1 METLLLEIGTE
12 EIPAGY
18 IKPALDV
25 LAATLQKKL
34 SEARIEHGATKIY
47 GTPRRL
53 AVRIEKVAAKQQPL
67 KTELTGP
74 PVKVG
79 LDSSGKPTMAAKK
92 FAEKAGVK
100 IAQLSVKET
109 KKGAYFCAV
118 KKERGQATRT
128 LLKGI
133 LPKAI
138 LATPFPK
145 TMRWADQD
153 ISFARPIHSCLAL
166 LGSKIVSF
174 KLGNVNAN
182 RYVSGH
188 YFMKPAKIK
197 IDSADDYVRSLKGAR
212 VIVDLDARRQAVE
225 SEIAAAAK
233 KVGGRILPDEGLV
246 DIVTNLVEYPL
257 AVAGEFDK
265 EFLELP
271 DEVLI
276 TAMREHQKYFAVIN
290 KARKLLPYF
299 IAVNN
304 TKARDMKL
312 VATGHERVLRARLAD
327 AQFFYEGDLEV
338 SNNQRVE
345 KLKGVLFQAQLGTM
359 YEKTQR
365 VAKIGKFIAK
375 TVDIGLSEESQ
386 ENALKAQVARAAK
399 LCKADLVSQVVGEF
413 PKLQGVM
420 GRVYATIAREL
431 PTVSAAIEEHYRPTY
446 SGGPLPETITGS
458 VLSIADKID
467 SICGCFSVGLT
478 PTGTSDPYALRRQG
492 IGIIQIMNDKGFS
505 FSLRKLIKKSLSQFE
520 LKDSGDLKTFTRK
533 VYMFL
538 QNRIVQLLADQGYAK
553 DTIAA
558 VVEVSIDN
566 VPDLWSRLDALESL
580 KAKADFEPLAIAFK
594 RVVNLLK
601 KSGKPQ
607 GRPSPG
613 DLKENL
619 FEHDSEKAL
628 FTAYQKVE
636 KTVSDAIQKGLY
648 EKALQDIARL
658 RSPVDAFFD
667 GVMVLAEDKSLRR
680 NRLAL
685 LERIAALFSQIA
697 DFSKLST

>member
-18 IKPALDV
+18 IKPALDA

-34 SEARIEHGATKIY
+34 SEARIDHGSAKTY

-53 AVRIEKVAAKQQPL
+53 AVRIENVAVKQRPL

-109 KKGAYFCAV
+109 KKGAYLCAL
-118 KKERGQATRT
+118 KKERGQAART
-128 LLKGI
+128 LLKDI

-153 ISFARPIHSCLAL
+153 ITFARPIHSCLAL
-166 LGSKIVSF
+166 LGSKIISI

-182 RYVSGH
+182 RYVNGH
-188 YFMKPAKIK
+188 YFMNPAKIK
-197 IDSADDYVRSLKGAR
+197 INSADDYIRCMKDAQ
-212 VIVDLDARRQAVE
+212 VIVDLDARRKAVE

-233 KVGGRILPDEGLV
+233 KVGGRILPDQDLV
-246 DIVTNLVEYPL
+246 DIVTNLVEYPV

-290 KARKLLPYF
+290 KSRRLLPYF

-304 TKARDMKL
+304 TRARDMKL
-312 VATGHERVLRARLAD
+312 VAKGHERVLRARLAD

-345 KLKGVLFQAQLGTM
+345 KLKGVLFQARLGTM
-359 YEKTQR
+359 YEKAQR
-365 VAKIGKFIAK
+365 VAQIGKFIAK
-375 TVDIGLSEESQ
+375 SVDIGLSDETQ
-386 ENALKAQVARAAK
+386 ANGLKAQVARAAK
-399 LCKADLVSQVVGEF
+399 LCKSDLVSQVVGEF

-458 VLSIADKID
+458 ALSIADKID

-478 PTGTSDPYALRRQG
+478 PTGASDPYALRRQG

-505 FSLRKLIKKSLSQFE
+505 FSLRKLIKKSLSQFD
-520 LKDSGDLKTFTRK
+520 LKDSGDLKTLTRK
-533 VYMFL
+533 VYTFF
-538 QNRIVQLLADQGYAK
+538 QNRIVQLLADQGYAR

-566 VPDLWSRLDALESL
+566 VTELWSRLDALESL
-580 KAKADFEPLAIAFK
+580 KAKADFEPLAVAFK
-594 RVVNLLK
+594 RVVNILK
-601 KSGKPQ
+601 KSGKLQ
-607 GRPSPG
+607 GKPRPG
-613 DLKENL
+613 ELKEDL
-619 FEHDSEKAL
+619 FEHESETAL

-636 KTVSDAIQKGLY
+636 KTVSDAMQKGLY
-648 EKALQDIARL
+648 EKALQDIATL
-658 RSPVDAFFD
+658 RGPVDDFFD
-667 GVMVLAEDKSLRR
+667 GVMVLAEDKSVRR

-685 LERIAALFSQIA
+685 LEHIAALFSQIA

>member
-1 METLLLEIGTE
+1 METLLIEIGTE

-18 IKPALDV
+18 IKPALDA
-25 LAATLQKKL
+25 LASTLQKKM
-34 SEARIEHGATKIY
+34 SEARIEHGPAKKF

-53 AVRIEKVAAKQQPL
+53 AVRIENVAVKQRPL

-74 PVKVG
+74 PVTAG
-79 LDSSGKPTMAAKK
+79 LDASGKPTMAAKK

-100 IAQLSVKET
+100 ISQLSVKET
-109 KKGAYFCAV
+109 KKGTYFCAV

-128 LLKGI
+128 LLKDI

-166 LGSKIVSF
+166 LGSKMISL

-182 RYVSGH
+182 RYTSGH
-188 YFMKPAKIK
+188 YFMNPGRIK
-197 IDSADDYVRSLKGAR
+197 IDSADDYSHRLQGVQ
-212 VIVDLDARRQAVE
+212 VIVDLDERRKAVQ

-233 KVGGRILPDEGLV
+233 KVGGRILPDKDLV
-246 DIVTNLVEYPL
+246 DTVTNLVEYP
-257 AVAGEFDK
+257 VAISGKFDK
-265 EFLELP
+265 QFLELP

-290 KARKLLPYF
+290 KAGQLLPYF

-312 VATGHERVLRARLAD
+312 VAKGHERVLRARLAD

-338 SNNQRVE
+338 SNNQRIE

-359 YEKTQR
+359 YDKAQR
-365 VAKIGKFIAK
+365 VAKIGKFIAR
-375 TVDIGLSEESQ
+375 TVDVGLTDATQ
-386 ENALKAQVARAAK
+386 ENGLKVQVARAAK

-478 PTGTSDPYALRRQG
+478 PTGASDPYALRRQG

-520 LKDSGDLKTFTRK
+520 LKDSDALKTRTRK
-533 VYMFL
+533 VYTFL
-538 QNRIVQLLADQGYAK
+538 QNRIIQLLADQGYAK

-558 VVEVSIDN
+558 VVEVSVDN
-566 VPDLWSRLDALESL
+566 VPDLWSRLEALESL
-580 KAKADFEPLAIAFK
+580 KTKPDFEPLAVAFK
-594 RVVNLLK
+594 RAVNILK
-601 KSGKPQ
+601 KSGKLQ
-607 GRPSPG
+607 VRPRPG
-613 DLKENL
+613 ELMENL
-619 FEHDSEKAL
+619 FEHQSEAAL
-628 FTAYQKVE
+628 FAAYQKVE
-636 KTVSDAIQKGLY
+636 KKVSDA
-648 EKALQDIARL
+648 
-658 RSPVDAFFD
+658 
-667 GVMVLAEDKSLRR
+667 M
-680 NRLAL
+680 
-685 LERIAALFSQIA
+685 
-697 DFSKLST
+697 